1 MNLHF
6 AILGAGNGGQSLAGD
21 LILRGFQVE
30 AVYDRYPEMIDPI
43 VEKGGITL
51 VGKVLEGFAPVTL
64 ATTDLQKAIDVADVL
79 WVVVPAFAHEY
90 IATTAAPYLR
100 DGQLIVLCPGYL
112 GGSLAFRQTLKKAG
126 CQAQVQL
133 AETMIL
139 PYATRLVGPATV
151 GVRAVKKWV
160 EISALPAANTASVM
174 QTLQKTMPQL
184 APGPNILATG
194 LNNPNPIMHVAT
206 ALLNTGRFE
215 SREAAGGFDFH
226 EWMSPS
232 IARINDLIDKERLAI
247 VKKFGF
253 DGISLSDF
261 DQKSYDQGKQVVQPQ
276 GPIPESSGSVPPRY
290 VIEDVPMGLV
300 PLSQLARVA
309 GIPTPNTDTM
319 INLACLV
326 RQENY
331 WEEGRT
337 LRKMDLEGLSIPQII
352 RFVETGQPD

>member
-6 AILGAGNGGQSLAGD
+6 TILGAGNGGQSLAGD

-30 AVYDRYPEMIDPI
+30 AIYDRYPEMIEPI
-43 VEKGGITL
+43 VEKDGITL
-51 VGKVLEGFAPVTL
+51 VGKILEGFAPVNL

-90 IATTAAPYLR
+90 IATAAAPYLR

-112 GGSLAFRQTLKKAG
+112 GGTLAFRETLKKAG
-126 CQAQVQL
+126 CQAEVQL

-139 PYATRLVGPATV
+139 PYATRIVGPATV

-160 EISALPAANTASVM
+160 EISAFPATNTARVV
-174 QTLQKTMPQL
+174 QTLQKAMPQF

-215 SREAAGGFDFH
+215 TSEAAGGFDFH
-226 EWMSPS
+226 EWISPS
-232 IARINDLIDKERLAI
+232 IARINDLIDKERLAV

-253 DGISLSDF
+253 DRISLSEF
-261 DQKSYDQGKQVVQPQ
+261 DQKSYDQAKQVIQPQ
-276 GPIPESSGSVPPRY
+276 GPIPKGSGSVPPRY

-309 GIPTPNTDTM
+309 GVPTPTIDTM

-326 RQENY
+326 HQENY
-331 WEEGRT
+331 WQEGRT
-337 LRKMDLEGLSIPQII
+337 LQRLGLEGLSIPQII
-352 RFVETGQPD
+352 TFVETGQPV